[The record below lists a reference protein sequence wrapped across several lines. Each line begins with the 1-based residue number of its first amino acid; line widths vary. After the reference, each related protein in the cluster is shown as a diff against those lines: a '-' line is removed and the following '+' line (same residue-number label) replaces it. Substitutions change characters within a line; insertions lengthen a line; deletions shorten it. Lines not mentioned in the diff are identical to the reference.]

1 MSAEDEMVE
10 VVDED
15 GSVTDIVTRAEMRAG
30 VLRHRSTYIAVVRPD
45 DRLVVHRRADWK
57 DTNPGY
63 WDIAFGGVAGVGEA
77 WRMAAERELAEE
89 AGVVDVKLT
98 DLGHGSYD
106 ADDGHIVAALFLVRT
121 DKRIVPGDGEVAE
134 IGEIPLH
141 DLDAW
146 AGARTVCH
154 DSMTLMAP
162 FLRELLATRGWPPTP
177 EPRPRST
184 DRASP

>member
-1 MSAEDEMVE
+1 MNAEEEMVE

-15 GSVTDIVTRAEMRAG
+15 GSVTGIVTRAEMRAD

-57 DTNPGY
+57 DINPGY

-77 WRMAAERELAEE
+77 WRTAAERELAEE
-89 AGVVDVKLT
+89 AGVVDVKLM
-98 DLGHGSYD
+98 DLGRSSYD

-121 DKRIVPGDGEVAE
+121 EKRIVPADGEVTE

-141 DLDAW
+141 ELDTW
-146 AGARTVCH
+146 ASSRNVCD

-162 FLRELLATRGWPPTP
+162 ILRKLSAAVPPGAV
-177 EPRPRST
+177 RRH
-184 DRASP
+184 